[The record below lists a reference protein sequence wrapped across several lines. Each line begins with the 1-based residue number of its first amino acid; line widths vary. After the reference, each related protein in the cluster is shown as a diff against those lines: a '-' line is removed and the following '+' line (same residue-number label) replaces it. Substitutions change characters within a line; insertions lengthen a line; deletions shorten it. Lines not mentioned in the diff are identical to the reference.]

1 MNVKHYLEV
10 DKGRKRLTWK
20 QCAGSWGRREKAV
33 TDAECFKTKI
43 SQRIKGTPTMAHKIP
58 FMRDKKLLQ
67 IYAHNENPRASAEKT
82 VTAVGTG
89 FRVFSERME

>member
-1 MNVKHYLEV
+1 M
-10 DKGRKRLTWK
+10 
-20 QCAGSWGRREKAV
+20 S
-33 TDAECFKTKI
+33 
-43 SQRIKGTPTMAHKIP
+43 HKIP

-82 VTAVGTG
+82 VTAMGTG